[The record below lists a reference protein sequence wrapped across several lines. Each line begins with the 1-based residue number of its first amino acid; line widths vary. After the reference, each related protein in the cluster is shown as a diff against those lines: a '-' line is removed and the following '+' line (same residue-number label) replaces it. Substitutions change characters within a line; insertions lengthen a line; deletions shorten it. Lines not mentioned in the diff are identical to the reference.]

1 MGLSEKSNLF
11 SLIRLNISLFSGLGI
26 FLSGL
31 LSGDLE
37 SFQIEYLLAFFI
49 VFLIAT
55 GSFSFNDYFD
65 LETDRRNKRLDRPLV
80 SGLVS
85 TRAALGV
92 GGLSYSI
99 SIILSLFLN
108 YISLFLILSSI
119 PLFLIYNFGLKKKIL
134 IKNIIIAYAYVAT
147 LLLGSIVSDGT
158 IEPLVMYFSLMG
170 FIVGLAYEIMLDI
183 GDIEGDKA
191 TSIQT
196 ISTRFGVKNAA
207 LIAIS
212 LYSIII
218 VLDPLP
224 FFINIDSRLILDPF
238 FLVLILIPVG
248 SYFLISRSLLQNQ
261 TKSNIF
267 ELKKKVSLIMQIGCL
282 AYIIGV
288 IL

>member
-11 SLIRLNISLFSGLGI
+11 SLVRLNLSLFSGLGI

-55 GSFSFNDYFD
+55 GSFSLNDYFD
-65 LETDRRNKRLDRPLV
+65 LETDRRNERSDRPLV

-85 TRAALGV
+85 KRVALGV

-108 YISLFLILSSI
+108 QISLVLILSSI
-119 PLFLIYNFGLKKKIL
+119 PLFFIYNLGLKKKVL
-134 IKNIIIAYAYVAT
+134 IKNILIAYAYVAT
-147 LLLGSIVSDGT
+147 LLLGSIISDGT
-158 IEPLVMYFSLMG
+158 IESLVMYFSFMG

-183 GDIEGDKA
+183 DDTEGDKA
-191 TSIQT
+191 TGIQT
-196 ISTRFGVKNAA
+196 LSTTFGVKNAA

-218 VLDPLP
+218 ILDPLP
-224 FFINIDSRLILDPF
+224 FFFNIDSRLILDPI
-238 FLVLILIPVG
+238 FLVLILIPIG
-248 SYFLISRSLLQNQ
+248 SYFLVSRSLLQNQ
-261 TKSNIF
+261 TKSNMF
-267 ELKKKVSLIMQIGCL
+267 ELKKKVSLIMQMGSL
-282 AYIIGV
+282 AYIAGV
-288 IL
+288 LL